1 MPTIITRKDALA
13 EGHPRYFTGKPC
25 KHGHIAERV
34 IPQGTC
40 VECNRVRA
48 VAVTPHDKLKKRERN
63 LKTRY
68 GMEITEFVA
77 RVEQQ
82 KNRCAI
88 CRNLTKKLIVD
99 HCHSKDTVR
108 ELLCSRC
115 NNLLGLA
122 EDQIELLHAAIDY
135 LVKHS

>member
-1 MPTIITRKDALA
+1 MQPIITRKEAVERSL
-13 EGHPRYFTGKPC
+13 PRYFTGKPC

-34 IPQGTC
+34 VKGTC
-40 VECNRVRA
+40 VECDRLRA
-48 VAVTPHDKLKKRERN
+48 HVNTPHDKLKKRERN
-63 LKTRY
+63 LKARY
-68 GMEITEFVA
+68 GMDITEFVA